1 VVQYK
6 KHQGLILSQYGPE
19 QAYFYNKRFI
29 ARLKMSKREEGRE
42 SWEKK
47 KTHIF
52 KYVEV
57 NSFRIVS
64 RETTRNL

>member
-1 VVQYK
+1 
-6 KHQGLILSQYGPE
+6 
-19 QAYFYNKRFI
+19 
-29 ARLKMSKREEGRE
+29 MSKREEGRE